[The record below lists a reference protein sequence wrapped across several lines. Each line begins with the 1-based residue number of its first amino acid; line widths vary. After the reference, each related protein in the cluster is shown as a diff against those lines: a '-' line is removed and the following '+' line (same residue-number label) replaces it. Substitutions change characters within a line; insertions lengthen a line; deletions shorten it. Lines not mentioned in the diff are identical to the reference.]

1 MTWLIRDLRAV
12 VAQAAGQPFDLQVKM
27 LSVWWPLMD
36 TFGSRLPTLGSICS
50 AAFITTRGRRWYT
63 LSNWCTSREESLAR
77 HASWA
82 RWPAAPGGST
92 NQANGGVSHYSWF
105 DVMALLTYVEADAGV
120 GVVTGVDVGVVGGV
134 DVGVVGGVD
143 VGVVGGVLTG
153 VDAGVLGCLL
163 AGVDAGVL
171 AGLDAWV
178 LAGVDAGVLACVD
191 EPWNDDPLD
200 EEDAEDALREADAEP
215 DTPGAPPRP
224 PAVDAADE
232 EVSPAGEGV
241 GVDGF
246 PPVKAITA

>member
-1 MTWLIRDLRAV
+1 
-12 VAQAAGQPFDLQVKM
+12 
-27 LSVWWPLMD
+27 
-36 TFGSRLPTLGSICS
+36 
-50 AAFITTRGRRWYT
+50 
-63 LSNWCTSREESLAR
+63 
-77 HASWA
+77 
-82 RWPAAPGGST
+82 
-92 NQANGGVSHYSWF
+92 
-105 DVMALLTYVEADAGV
+105 MALLTYVEADAGV

-134 DVGVVGGVD
+134 DVGVVGGVLT
-143 VGVVGGVLTG
+143 GVDGGVLVG

-200 EEDAEDALREADAEP
+200 EEEDALREADWEA
-215 DTPGAPPRP
+215 DALGAPRP

-246 PPVKAITA
+246 PPAKAITA